1 MVVRWLNEAQRKIC
15 WEGGI
20 LVSSWTASTVANQQ
34 AYSVPSDWIK
44 VRSVFIYDTTSQ
56 IYRKLRPIRMEQ
68 RDPRQTTGWPL
79 YYYSWGLNV
88 SGNNSPTINLDPI
101 PDTSGSSNL
110 IMFGQQIGADMVSG
124 GQAPEVMYQWQDA
137 LSCYAAMRWY
147 QRLGMDFR
155 PMAIDAANEWQD
167 WVNKAKAYKN
177 PMGIDTPTLMN
188 DDMGYTVTR
197 D

>member
-1 MVVRWLNEAQRKIC
+1 MIVRWLNEAQRKIC

-20 LVSSWTASTVANQQ
+20 LVSAWTASTVANQE

-44 VRSVFIYDTTSQ
+44 VRGVFIANAALSS
-56 IYRKLRPIRMEQ
+56 YRKLVPIRMEQ
-68 RDPRQTTGWPL
+68 RDARLTTGTPL

-88 SGNNSPTINLDPI
+88 SGNNVPTINLNPI
-101 PDTSGSSNL
+101 PDTSGSSDL
-110 IMFGQQIGADMVSG
+110 VMYGQQIGADMVSG

-147 QRLGMDFR
+147 QRLGKDWR
-155 PMAIDAANEWQD
+155 PQALDCASEWQD

-177 PMGIDTPTLMN
+177 PMGIDTPTSMN
-188 DDMGYTVTR
+188 DDMAYTVNL